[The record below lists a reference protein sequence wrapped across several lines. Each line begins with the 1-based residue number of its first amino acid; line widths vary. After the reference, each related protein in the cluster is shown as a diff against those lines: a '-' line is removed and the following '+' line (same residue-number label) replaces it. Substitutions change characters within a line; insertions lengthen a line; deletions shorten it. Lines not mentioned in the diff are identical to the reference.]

1 MKLGV
6 FQAAAAAPSF
16 EARLAAL
23 EARLA
28 NSGAELVV
36 CPELFTTGYHIRAD
50 HRELAQE
57 ADGAWSRAL
66 AAVARR
72 HNCAIAYGYAERA
85 NDQVYNSAQLI
96 GADGSVL
103 ANHRKQLPAPDC
115 FEEVCF
121 ADGPAPTFITY
132 QNIKMALVIC
142 YELEFPE
149 TVRHAALH
157 GATLVLA
164 PTALVEEW
172 QVIAER
178 LVSTRAI
185 ESGVWIAY
193 ANYAGKAVDV
203 QGMMKVFAG
212 GSRISAPNGE
222 DQVVARAVDEL
233 IIVEIDDAEALKM
246 RKRLPY
252 LRDVKRLQKG
262 LGQVLKD

>member
-23 EARLA
+23 DAQLA

-57 ADGAWSRAL
+57 ADGAWLRAL
-66 AAVARR
+66 AGVARR

-115 FEEVCF
+115 FEETCF
-121 ADGPAPTFITY
+121 ADGPAPTFVTY
-132 QNIKMALVIC
+132 RDIKMALVIC

-149 TVRHAALH
+149 TVRHAALQ

-193 ANYAGKAVDV
+193 SNYASKALDA
-203 QGMMKVFAG
+203 QGMVKVFAG
-212 GSRISAPNGE
+212 GSRIAGPDGK
-222 DQVVARAVDEL
+222 DHAVATGLDVLVTA
-233 IIVEIDDAEALKM
+233 EIDPNEALKM

-252 LRDVKRLQKG
+252 LRDVGRLKKG
-262 LGQVLKD
+262 FG